1 MSQHSFKMQSNVSKL
16 LQLQKIE
23 YRQKSDSIS
32 QGIVGRESVGRKDLI
47 QPVSTALLPNRLD
60 GKALAQFSKTIELEE
75 SMYQY
80 RISKGKIAS
89 S

>member
-1 MSQHSFKMQSNVSKL
+1 MSQHSFKMKNNVSHL
-16 LQLQKIE
+16 LELQKKE
-23 YRQKSDSIS
+23 SAKKSNS
-32 QGIVGRESVGRKDLI
+32 QGIAGRESVERKDLSI
-47 QPVSTALLPNRLD
+47 QAGSSTALLPNRLD
-60 GKALAQFSKTIELEE
+60 GKALAQFSKKIELEE